1 MSVLADLKKSLKMQH
16 VLVLLG
22 LVVAAVAI
30 MQYSKNKSVV
40 LSGYTSQNNAGAA
53 SLAGTGSA
61 AASAMSGSQQFYNM
75 AAGGNG
81 AAPSTAA
88 NLGNDMLSNAA
99 PVMGGNM
106 GGAAGLP
113 SCSSQPVTNPAEL
126 LPKDVNSEWAKLN
139 PRAAGDF
146 QNVNLLRA
154 GYWTGIDTVGST
166 LRNANLQV
174 RSEPPNPTNVVSPW
188 NNTTIAPDLM
198 RVPLEIGQGCQ

>member
-30 MQYSKNKSVV
+30 MQYSRNKSVV
-40 LSGYTSQNNAGAA
+40 LSGYQNNGVA
-53 SLAGTGSA
+53 SLAGTGA
-61 AASAMSGSQQFYNM
+61 AAAAAMSGSQQFYNM
-75 AAGGNG
+75 ASGGNG
-81 AAPSTAA
+81 ASPSTAA
-88 NLGNDMLSNAA
+88 NLGNDPLSNAA
-99 PVMGGNM
+99 PVMSANLGN
-106 GGAAGLP
+106 AQGLP
-113 SCSSQPVTNPAEL
+113 SCSSQAVTNPAEL
-126 LPKDVNSEWAKLN
+126 LPRDVNSEWAKLN

>member
-1 MSVLADLKKSLKMQH
+1 MSVLADLKKSLKTQH
-16 VLVLLG
+16 ILVLLG

-30 MQYSKNKSVV
+30 MQYSRNKSVV
-40 LSGYTSQNNAGAA
+40 LSGYSNKNGVA
-53 SLAGTGSA
+53 SLAETGVA
-61 AASAMSGSQQFYNM
+61 AGQAMSGSQQFYNM

-81 AAPSTAA
+81 ASPSTAG
-88 NLGNDMLSNAA
+88 NLGNDPLSHAA
-99 PVMGGNM
+99 PVMSNNLGQAG
-106 GGAAGLP
+106 GLP
-113 SCSSQPVTNPAEL
+113 SCSSQQVTNPAEL
-126 LPKDVNSEWAKLN
+126 LPHDVNSEWAKLN

-198 RVPLEIGQGCQ
+198 RVPLEVGQGCQ

>member
-30 MQYSKNKSVV
+30 MQYSRNKSVV
-40 LSGYTSQNNAGAA
+40 LSGYTSQNNAGVA
-53 SLAGTGSA
+53 SLAGTGAA

-81 AAPSTAA
+81 ASPSTAA

-106 GGAAGLP
+106 GVAAGLP

-126 LPKDVNSEWAKLN
+126 LPRDVNSEWAKLN

-174 RSEPPNPTNVVSPW
+174 RSEPPNPTNVISPW

>member
-1 MSVLADLKKSLKMQH
+1 MSVLADLKKSLKTH
-16 VLVLLG
+16 HILVLLG

-30 MQYSKNKSVV
+30 MQYSRNKSVIM
-40 LSGYTSQNNAGAA
+40 SGLQSAGAGV
-53 SLAGTGSA
+53 AGLGNTGAA
-61 AASAMSGSQQFYNM
+61 AASAMSGSPQFYNM

-81 AAPSTAA
+81 ASPSTAA
-88 NLGNDMLSNAA
+88 NLGNDPLSHAA

-106 GGAAGLP
+106 GMAGGLP

>member
-1 MSVLADLKKSLKMQH
+1 MQH

-30 MQYSKNKSVV
+30 MQYSRNKSVV
-40 LSGYTSQNNAGAA
+40 LSGYTSQNNAGVA

-81 AAPSTAA
+81 ASPSTAA

-106 GGAAGLP
+106 GGAGGLP
-113 SCSSQPVTNPAEL
+113 SCSSQPVTNPGEL
-126 LPKDVNSEWAKLN
+126 LPRDVNSEWAKLN

-174 RSEPPNPTNVVSPW
+174 RSEPPNPSNVVSPW